1 MAGASGGVNGIDAI
15 IRKNR
20 ELLQTY
26 KDIAAV
32 QSQINKL
39 MNTMNNGSG
48 TASRVGGQSIRG
60 VEQLIRK
67 FTGSVGASANGAS
80 PMQRMKDLTN
90 QANTMMRNLFGS
102 VSNSSASS
110 RGGAGAIGNV
120 IGKIAGGVG
129 KKAKQ
134 AIDGLFGPATLK
146 SIGKVAGGIGLVATA
161 LGTMYK
167 MGGQAYQQNIK
178 LRNSLTQ
185 LGDGADYAY
194 KYASKLNE
202 ELGTPLNK
210 SIENISS
217 LAAQLKTTGGWSGGA
232 TGLATQ
238 AYDLS
243 TKVGL
248 FYQNDPQEVFENMQ
262 RAILTGEESLAAYNV
277 QVGDDVLAGWL
288 AATKGVNMY
297 ATELSEGAKQAYRWM
312 MIQEQL
318 ADVSSYTGDLTNTAF
333 AKQLQMMN
341 KLEEMGIKLKA
352 LFMPLFAW
360 LVDQANVFV
369 DTILQVVNQ
378 FRDMLGMEQIEWQTT
393 NMAERNKEIVSA
405 IDQQNA
411 AYRKQGELLKK
422 NAAQRLPFDEWISLE
437 SMQQLNDE
445 LEKTVSSE
453 SFDNLGSFTGT
464 DGGGL
469 SAGSQQIQDAIR
481 GNKTAEIEALIKTTD
496 RDGLMELWDNFNLMQ
511 KGMYGT
517 DVAVRLFQE
526 GEIGK
531 GLEALLIGA
540 VGSFTGIEAI
550 KELATGDYLGA
561 IEAGAQTALFLF
573 GGWKGKV
580 AAASGVL
587 VEFGLQLFGVSEDTA
602 EISSIVAMIGIL
614 IGGWKGALIAALGV
628 LVPIAAKVGEIAGK
642 WANMQLNGL
651 FGADGLWG
659 DLQSWDARTAAN
671 MRFGEGT
678 PEAEAEYYRLM
689 DEKFGE
695 GSDYPKYASGG
706 IALSPHVAE
715 IGHGREGVIPLD
727 SPVGQRFARDMAD
740 MIVESRGGGSFRD
753 PLNDASRNAYNF
765 NVPIQNFLGD
775 ESALRQFASLIRNMI
790 LDIER
795 NEGGAFSGSY

>member
-1 MAGASGGVNGIDAI
+1 MAGIRDDINDIDAI

-26 KDIAAV
+26 KNIVSV

-39 MNTMNNGSG
+39 MNTMNSGSG
-48 TASRVGGQSIRG
+48 TASRVGTQSLRG

-67 FTGSVGASANGAS
+67 FTGSVGSSGAGAS
-80 PMQRMKDLTN
+80 HLQRMKDIVN
-90 QANTMMRNLFGS
+90 QATTMMRNMIGS
-102 VSNSSASS
+102 VANSSASS

-120 IGKIAGGVG
+120 IGKIAGTVG

-134 AIDGLFGPATLK
+134 AIDGLFGDATIK
-146 SIGKVAGGIGLVATA
+146 SIGKVSAGIGLVATA

-167 MGGQAYQQNIK
+167 VGSQAYQQNVK

-185 LGDGADYAY
+185 LGEGAEYAY
-194 KYASKLNE
+194 KYASKLND

-210 SIENISS
+210 SIGNIAS

-262 RAILTGEESLAAYNV
+262 RAIINGEDSLAAYNV
-277 QVGDDVLAGWL
+277 QVSDNVLAGWL

-352 LFMPLFAW
+352 LFMPLFSW
-360 LVDQANVFV
+360 LVDQANVLV
-369 DTILQVVNQ
+369 DTILQVVNH
-378 FRDMLGMEQIEWQTT
+378 FRNMMGMDAIEWQTT
-393 NMAERNKEIVSA
+393 NMAERNQEIVSA
-405 IDQQNA
+405 LDKQNA

-422 NAAQRLPFDEWISLE
+422 NASQRLPFDEWISLE

-453 SFDNLGSFTGT
+453 NFDNLGSFTGN
-464 DGGGL
+464 DGAGL
-469 SAGSQQIQDAIR
+469 DAGSQQIQDAIK

-496 RDGLMELWDNFNLMQ
+496 KDGLMEMWDNFNLIQ

-517 DVAVRLFQE
+517 DVAVRLFKE

-531 GLEALLIGA
+531 GLEALLFGA
-540 VGSFTGIEAI
+540 IGSFTGIEAI
-550 KELATGDYLGA
+550 KELATGDYLGT

-573 GGWKGKV
+573 GGWRGKI

-587 VEFGLQLFGVSEDTA
+587 VEWGVQLFGISEDVA
-602 EISSIVAMIGIL
+602 ELSSIIAMIGIL

-642 WANMQLNGL
+642 WANMQLNNL
-651 FGADGLWG
+651 FGADGTWG
-659 DLQSWDARTAAN
+659 SLQSWDSRTSAN
-671 MRFGEGT
+671 MQYGEGT
-678 PEAEAEYYRLM
+678 PEAEDEYYRLM
-689 DEKFGE
+689 HEKFGE
-695 GSDYPKYASGG
+695 DANVPKYASGG

-727 SPVGQRFARDMAD
+727 SPIGQRFARDMAD
-740 MIVESRGGGSFRD
+740 MIVENRGGSSSRD

-775 ESALRQFASLIRNMI
+775 ESALRQFANLIRNMI